1 MNNKLSII
9 GDIHT
14 EDVFNIILDYEVS
27 RAMRYPTPM
36 ALMCIEIV
44 PRSNNLETLQAASNL
59 FVSALNKHIR
69 SADVPCVSDKEIKIM
84 LPATNQSGL
93 LSTCERILSIFKQE
107 FESEDGHKI
116 SFDLYIGGT
125 AQEGGGDLSR
135 SKLLENSQS
144 ALLESKRKGI
154 NTYVIQV

>member
-1 MNNKLSII
+1 MNKKLSVI

-14 EDVFNIILDYEVS
+14 EDVFNLILDYEVA

-59 FVSALNKHIR
+59 FVSALDQYIR
-69 SADVPCVSDKEIKIM
+69 SADIPCVIDKEIMIM

-93 LSTCERILSIFKQE
+93 LSTCERMLSIFKQE
-107 FESEDGHKI
+107 FESEDGHEI
-116 SFDLYIGGT
+116 TFDLYIGGT
-125 AQEGGGDLSR
+125 AQKGGGDLSR
-135 SKLLENSQS
+135 SKLLESSQS
-144 ALLESKRKGI
+144 ALLESKLKGI
-154 NTYVIQV
+154 NTYVIQS